1 MSSKRA
7 GATAAPR
14 ASRLKVYVTSAGFED
29 AYVAASSQAAALKAW
44 GARGDLFG
52 LGEAQVVTDPALT
65 AEPLARPGEVVRRPR
80 GDMAA
85 MLAAAPKVERRA
97 DKPASAPAKAAPA
110 PPPPDRSVLER
121 AEKALTA
128 ARAGLEAEL
137 AAIDGE
143 RDELDLR
150 ERRARKTGE
159 DQVRRLDKARAEAER
174 AYVEAGGRVSR

>member
-1 MSSKRA
+1 MSSEPAPAPAK
-7 GATAAPR
+7 AAAR

-29 AYVAASSQAAALKAW
+29 AYVAASSQTAALKAW

-52 LGEAQVVTDPALT
+52 LGEAHVVTDPALT

-85 MLAAAPKVERRA
+85 MLAAAPKLQTR
-97 DKPASAPAKAAPA
+97 KPAKADAVAPA
-110 PPPPDRSVLER
+110 PLPDRSALET
-121 AEKALTA
+121 AERALTA

-143 RDELDLR
+143 RDKLDLR
-150 ERRARKTGE
+150 ERRARKAGE
-159 DQVRRLDKARAEAER
+159 EQVRRLDRARAEAER
-174 AYVEAGGRVSR
+174 AYVEAGGRISR